1 MIINSFASSSKGN
14 CYLISDGTTK
24 LLIECGISID
34 KIRKFTKMDFLACL
48 VTHEHKDHCSS
59 LIKFAKL

>member
-34 KIRKFTKMDFLACL
+34 KIRKFTKMDF
-48 VTHEHKDHCSS
+48 
-59 LIKFAKL
+59 